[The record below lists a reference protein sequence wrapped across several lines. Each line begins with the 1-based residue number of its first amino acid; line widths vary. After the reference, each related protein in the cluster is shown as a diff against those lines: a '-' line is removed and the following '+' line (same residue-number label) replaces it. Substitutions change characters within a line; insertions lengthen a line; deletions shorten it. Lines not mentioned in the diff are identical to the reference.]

1 MKNLNLIFAATVQ
14 HYFDLG
20 EPFYADAVSRFKR
33 RPPTLPEFVL
43 NRKSTQGYSFI
54 SGRNV
59 IVPMGVKCEPATN
72 LPQGGYWITGDWCS
86 IATHKDSEEI
96 TSWRDTYGFW
106 VSNEYVTK
114 L

>member
-14 HYFDLG
+14 YYFDLG
-20 EPFYADAVSRFKR
+20 EPFYVDAVARLKR

-43 NRKSTQGYSFI
+43 NRKSVQGYSFI

-59 IVPMGVKCEPATN
+59 TIPMGVKCIPATN
-72 LPQGGYWITGDWCS
+72 LPQGGYWVIGDWCS
-86 IATHKDSEEI
+86 LVAHKHHEEI
-96 TSWRDTYGFW
+96 TSWRDIYGFW
-106 VSNEYVTK
+106 VSEECVTK